1 MYADRNARPSGVNA
15 GSLVVAV
22 AINAAVIGALIFSA
36 PVIEAIKQRGSLIVE
51 NIPLDPPPPPE
62 PIEPPPAIKD
72 QKVSTLPERP
82 SASTNIAPTTASDA
96 FVVTPLPLPPLPLPP
111 LPPVGELTRVEP
123 PKPPVLV
130 EARPD
135 PRFARQMQP
144 TYPPGERRAE
154 REGVVTMR
162 VTIGRDGRV
171 LNADCVSATSD
182 EFCRATRLHALAK
195 WRFQPATRD
204 GVAVEA
210 TKELTVRF
218 QLES

>member
-1 MYADRNARPSGVNA
+1 M
-15 GSLVVAV
+15 
-22 AINAAVIGALIFSA
+22 
-36 PVIEAIKQRGSLIVE
+36 
-51 NIPLDPPPPPE
+51 
-62 PIEPPPAIKD
+62 
-72 QKVSTLPERP
+72 
-82 SASTNIAPTTASDA
+82 
-96 FVVTPLPLPPLPLPP
+96 
-111 LPPVGELTRVEP
+111 
-123 PKPPVLV
+123 LV